1 METKKDILNFCYDA
15 VFYDYKNIGI
25 IQEIDQVRKCI
36 INSFYKTFPYTRIII
51 SLSKIDDIILKIVND
66 DTEKILENIHVLR
79 ENIIYMLT
87 GEKRIRDELKTNV
100 NE

>member
-1 METKKDILNFCYDA
+1 MLSFCNDA

-25 IQEIDQVRKCI
+25 ICELDQVRKCI
-36 INSFYKTFPYTRIII
+36 INTFYKTFPYTRILIC
-51 SLSKIDDIILKIVND
+51 LSIIDDIILKIVND
-66 DTEKILENIHVLR
+66 DIEKLLENIHELR

-87 GEKRIRDELKTNV
+87 GEKTIRDELETNV